1 MTSMKLM
8 HICYLSLGSNLG
20 DRAKNLAKAI
30 SSLAPQVQPLIQS
43 SIYQTEPWGYSDQPN
58 FLNQVVKAET
68 TLDPFDLL
76 DYLKATE
83 SQLGRQETFRFG
95 PRLIDIDILLYDDL
109 IVDTHKLTIPH
120 PRIYE
125 RAFVLIPLSEI
136 APDLTHPILGKTIQE
151 LKSTI
156 EPNSVELYHSVK
168 PSPGA

>member
-1 MTSMKLM
+1 MSNIKMM

-20 DRAKNLAKAI
+20 DRAKNLGKAI
-30 SSLAPQVQPLIQS
+30 SSLAPKVQPLIQS

-76 DYLKATE
+76 DHLKATE
-83 SQLGRQETFRFG
+83 AQLGRQETFRFG

-109 IVDTHKLTIPH
+109 IVNTPKLTIPH
-120 PRIYE
+120 PRIFE

-136 APDLTHPILGKTIQE
+136 APDLTHPILGKTIQQ

-156 EPNSVELYHSVK
+156 EPNSVELYQSVK